1 MKNPFRKSGD
11 SASIEGELKRLAD
24 RKTEAERKR
33 SEVLQA
39 LEEARQARRD
49 VLDGEQAAIDAAS
62 AKLKA
67 LQTEAGDLADLI
79 ADIEAAI
86 ESASDRFRQ
95 AREHEARNAAASQME
110 SVAAKVDG
118 QTAELEKAVKQLAK
132 AARGMLNAIPDA
144 VGTFRIYHGDRPEH
158 RQERGDYASG
168 REAVAAAL
176 ADALAA
182 ELPELFDRYRENG
195 YRRALLCVMDPQAT
209 QPSYRANFPTEPL
222 PAREVVNALIVDRLK
237 TRAQAIRAGEEDA
250 GLAGVELR
258 VVAPRPPKTVE
269 VMAIEHVNMI
279 TPNGIFS
286 PIRRIMT
293 KGQTDSFAPDHV
305 AKLLKTGVFVRAD
318 SAEAD
323 KIRADIENRDPK
335 RIFGSSGNVG
345 IGFDETRDLGD
356 PLGLIAAEAEEA
368 ARAVG

>member
-1 MKNPFRKSGD
+1 MKNPFKKSGD
-11 SASIEGELKRLAD
+11 TASIEAELKRLAD
-24 RKTEAERKR
+24 RKADAERRR
-33 SEVLQA
+33 SEVLHA
-39 LEEARQARRD
+39 LDEARQARRD
-49 VLDGEQAAIDAAS
+49 VLDADDAAIAAAS
-62 AKLKA
+62 GKLKA
-67 LQTEAGDLADLI
+67 LQVEATDLAELVTDL
-79 ADIEAAI
+79 EAAI
-86 ESASDRFRQ
+86 EAASERFRR
-95 AREHEARNAAASQME
+95 ARENEARQTAAAQLE
-110 SVAAKVDG
+110 AIAAKVDG
-118 QTAELEKAVKQLAK
+118 QTTELEKAAKALAK

-209 QPSYRANFPTEPL
+209 QPSYRANVPTEPL

-250 GLAGVELR
+250 DVAGVELR
-258 VVAPRPPKTVE
+258 VAVPRPPKTVE

-335 RIFGSSGNVG
+335 RIFGSSGNAG

-356 PLGLIAAEAEEA
+356 PLGLLEAEKEEA
-368 ARAVG
+368 ARID